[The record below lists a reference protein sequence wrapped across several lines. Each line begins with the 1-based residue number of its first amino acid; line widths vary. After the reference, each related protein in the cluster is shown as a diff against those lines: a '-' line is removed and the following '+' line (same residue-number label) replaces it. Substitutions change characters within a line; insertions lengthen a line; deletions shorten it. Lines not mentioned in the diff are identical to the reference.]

1 MGAETLAIGA
11 LVASAVGSAATIGA
25 NMHAAKQ
32 QKKAAR
38 SAANQAAQVAD
49 SAIARSA
56 DSAAAQQT
64 NTDATTRNSTQNAAK
79 RRMPVYS
86 TVNRV
91 IGDDGGRITLN

>member
-1 MGAETLAIGA
+1 MGAEALAIGA
-11 LVASAVGSAATIGA
+11 IAASVVGSAATIGA

-64 NTDATTRNSTQNAAK
+64 NTDAAARNSTQNAAK
-79 RRMPVYS
+79 RRMTISS
-86 TVNRV
+86 TVNR
-91 IGDDGGRITLN
+91 IGSNGGRLTLN

>member
-11 LVASAVGSAATIGA
+11 LVASAVGSAATIGSSI
-25 NMHAAKQ
+25 HAAKQ

-64 NTDATTRNSTQNAAK
+64 NTDASARDSTQNAAK
-79 RRMPVYS
+79 RRMTISS
-86 TVNRV
+86 TVNR
-91 IGDDGGRITLN
+91 IGSNGGRLTLN

>member
-79 RRMPVYS
+79 RRMPVSS

-91 IGDDGGRITLN
+91 IGSNGGRITLN